1 VLHFSAQDGRHL
13 IDIIAGRGAGRF
25 LGKDPTPRRREEVA
39 SWRAMTSTGWPGCSI
54 LPVGP
59 TRKHCSTSGR
69 RRDLPVV
76 PSPQPPLTVGQ
87 RATFSRTITQAD
99 VEAFAGLTGDRNPLH
114 LDDAF
119 ARRSRFG
126 RPIAQ
131 GILVAGVIS
140 AALGLDLPG
149 PGTIYLSQSL
159 RFLRPVYP
167 GDTVTA
173 TIEIIAIRED
183 KGIVTLRTTCTNQA
197 GQPVVEGEAVVLV
210 GR

>member
-1 VLHFSAQDGRHL
+1 
-13 IDIIAGRGAGRF
+13 
-25 LGKDPTPRRREEVA
+25 
-39 SWRAMTSTGWPGCSI
+39 M
-54 LPVGP
+54 
-59 TRKHCSTSGR
+59 
-69 RRDLPVV
+69 
-76 PSPQPPLTVGQ
+76 
-87 RATFSRTITQAD
+87 TQAD
-99 VEAFAGLTGDRNPLH
+99 IDAFAALTGDRNPLH

-126 RPIAQ
+126 RPVAH

-140 AALGLDLPG
+140 AALGMDLPG
-149 PGTIYLSQSL
+149 PGTIYLGQTL

-173 TIEIIAIRED
+173 TVEVIAIRED
-183 KGIVTLRTTCTNQA
+183 KGIVTLRTTCSNQA